1 MLSGGHPDERSIIR
15 EWQDMIEIPQA
26 PLEIILDLQKTG
38 GNISVPAQGWLSEF
52 SFEFRLL

>member
-1 MLSGGHPDERSIIR
+1 MLTEDHPDERSIIR

-38 GNISVPAQGWLSEF
+38 GNISVPAQG
-52 SFEFRLL
+52 